1 MMDNIKNLKNLKICH
16 LLVELNNL
24 NPNTLLYS
32 RKLQDGSGPSSYGIL
47 VCEAMNI
54 DPKFT
59 QRAKEIRNNIC
70 NNVMKINNIGS
81 KYNKDKVIAQCE
93 ICNEANACDVHHI
106 NQQCDANDCDL
117 IDDIEIGIFNKNKL
131 WNLVSLCKMC
141 HQSVHSSPPRIKID
155 GYITTSSGVRLVFE
169 RLDKSGKADAE
180 VDAEVDAGGNSD
192 KECDI
197 NVVDDIV
204 VNVDNSDCD
213 CDSDYD
219 IKGDNDDIIVN
230 EMYNKTKNNKT
241 KNNKNIKNK
250 KVLASAVVE
259 LSDEIKKV
267 ILDMKNNNA
276 TPKKI
281 QFDMMRYHQVKIS
294 QQDIRDLHS

>member
-1 MMDNIKNLKNLKICH
+1 
-16 LLVELNNL
+16 
-24 NPNTLLYS
+24 
-32 RKLQDGSGPSSYGIL
+32 
-47 VCEAMNI
+47 
-54 DPKFT
+54 
-59 QRAKEIRNNIC
+59 
-70 NNVMKINNIGS
+70 
-81 KYNKDKVIAQCE
+81 
-93 ICNEANACDVHHI
+93 
-106 NQQCDANDCDL
+106 
-117 IDDIEIGIFNKNKL
+117 
-131 WNLVSLCKMC
+131 
-141 HQSVHSSPPRIKID
+141 
-155 GYITTSSGVRLVFE
+155 VFE